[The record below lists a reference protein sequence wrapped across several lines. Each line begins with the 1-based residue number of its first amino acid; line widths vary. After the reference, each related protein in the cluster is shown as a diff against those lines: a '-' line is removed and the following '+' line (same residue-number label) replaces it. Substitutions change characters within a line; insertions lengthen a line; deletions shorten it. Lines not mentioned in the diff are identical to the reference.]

1 MKDPEWCPVHGPV
14 CRRFVIPKWYR
25 TGMSTQIAVRL
36 SDELVEYVDRLVTEG
51 AGSRAAVVARALNL
65 YQQQLRGEQDARILE
80 ESGDYDD
87 FDGLVGHSSID
98 D

>member
-1 MKDPEWCPVHGPV
+1 
-14 CRRFVIPKWYR
+14 
-25 TGMSTQIAVRL
+25 MSTQIAVRL
-36 SDELVEYVDRLVTEG
+36 ADELVEYVDRLVTEG

-80 ESGDYDD
+80 ELGDYDD
-87 FDGLVGHSSID
+87 FDELVGPSLID

>member
-1 MKDPEWCPVHGPV
+1 
-14 CRRFVIPKWYR
+14 
-25 TGMSTQIAVRL
+25 MSTQIAVRL
-36 SDELVEYVDRLVTEG
+36 PDDLVAYVDSLVREG

-65 YQQQLRGEQDARILE
+65 YQQQLCGERDARILE

-87 FDGLVGHSSID
+87 FDELIGHSLID